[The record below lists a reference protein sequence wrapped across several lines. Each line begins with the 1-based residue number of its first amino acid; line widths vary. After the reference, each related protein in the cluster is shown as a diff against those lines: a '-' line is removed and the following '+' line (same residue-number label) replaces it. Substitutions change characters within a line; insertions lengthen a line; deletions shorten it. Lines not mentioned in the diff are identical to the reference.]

1 MAQLPISA
9 GASVRGDGGNR
20 RLYRLDILGNPAAE
34 CGAGKHGEQRRVC
47 GGQACG
53 GRQGQNRIGYKM
65 GARVKLPDSLND
77 LLRSELKQVVYE
89 SALGRDDTLIATRY
103 IIEKI
108 PQIDIAAELGW
119 ERSTVSKHIQLILKR
134 AESTSRRLFSN
145 IT

>member
-1 MAQLPISA
+1 
-9 GASVRGDGGNR
+9 
-20 RLYRLDILGNPAAE
+20 
-34 CGAGKHGEQRRVC
+34 
-47 GGQACG
+47 
-53 GRQGQNRIGYKM
+53 M